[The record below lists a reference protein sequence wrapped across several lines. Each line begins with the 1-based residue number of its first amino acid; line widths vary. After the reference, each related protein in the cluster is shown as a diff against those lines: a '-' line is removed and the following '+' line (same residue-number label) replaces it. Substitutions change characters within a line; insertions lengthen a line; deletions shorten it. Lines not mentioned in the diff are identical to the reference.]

1 MWEGVDLQI
10 YANVLRAVMRY
21 LAPALVLLLLWR
33 CGLPLLTFRRE
44 PEIWAW
50 LTMKNGDRLPI
61 THWENVLGS
70 GKRCDVVMAF
80 PNVARNHAV
89 LIRYDDGSWCISAT
103 DDRAFITV
111 NGEKKRISEVK
122 SGDQIGIAGVEMD
135 FQPITGAQARKLASL
150 RTKATDG
157 WNSIVSLLL
166 LTVLQMLTLFSFM
179 LSGNEA
185 FIAYYIAG
193 FVGLVVLQWSLFV
206 GYWSIRKPAFELE
219 TIAFLLCTMGMAVI
233 CAVRPT
239 EAIKQLICIFLGT
252 LLFVVVGWSMRDL
265 DRARKI
271 RYVAAVAGAGLL
283 MLVLLFG
290 ERYYGAKNWVVI
302 AGISVQPSEL
312 VKICFVF
319 VGASTVD
326 RLMKKRNLIL
336 FIMYTVMLCSL
347 LALMNDFGTA
357 LVFFFAFLMVAY
369 MRSGSVGTVALACTA
384 LGYAGVIGL
393 KMAPHA
399 MQRLTSWRHI
409 WEDPLNTGYQ
419 QTRALMCIASGGLFG
434 LGLGQGKMQTIF
446 AADSD
451 MAFATVSEEWGLLM
465 AIFLVMGILVM
476 ALFALRSAIAARSS
490 FYIIGACTAAGILLV
505 QTILNVLGTVDAL
518 PLTGI
523 TFPFLSNGGS
533 SMLSVWG
540 LLAFIKAADTR
551 QNASFAVRL
560 RKDRGQED
568 V

>member
-122 SGDQIGIAGVEMD
+122 SGDKIGIAGVEMD

-465 AIFLVMGILVM
+465 AVFLVMGILVM